1 MRTGYKVVLVLAT
14 VVFLVGAA
22 FCLAEKKKTGGK
34 AARMKLTEEKIDR
47 LMEWLADDNPQQAEE
62 LQQLREKNPQEFKA
76 EVGRIW
82 QRQFG
87 PKSRKPE
94 RGVWPRRRGREAGP
108 TGMPGRMGP
117 GHGREAGPTGMPGR
131 MGPGPGRGREG
142 FRGRFEGKGHAEL
155 FEWLKENYPEEAE
168 ELETLREKNPE
179 LLVKRLRAIHHKYRR
194 IREEENPKLAE
205 VLKEDLEL
213 KKQRGKLLKKVK
225 AATNKKENEE
235 LTGQLE
241 EIVSRRFDL
250 IIKRKQLRYEQLRN
264 QLEKLKKR
272 VKKSEEGV
280 AKLKDGKNKEVKV
293 RLKELLEET
302 EGISW
307 D

>member
-22 FCLAEKKKTGGK
+22 FCLAEEKKTGGK
-34 AARMKLTEEKIDR
+34 GTRINLTVQKIDR
-47 LMEWLADDNPQQAEE
+47 VMEWLADENPQNAEE

-76 EVGRIW
+76 EIRQIW
-82 QRQFG
+82 HKRFG
-87 PKSRKPE
+87 PESRKPE
-94 RGVWPRRRGREAGP
+94 RREWPHRRGREAGP
-108 TGMPGRMGP
+108 AGMHGKMGP
-117 GHGREAGPTGMPGR
+117 GRGREAGPAGMPSK
-131 MGPGPGRGREG
+131 MGPGRGREG
-142 FRGRFEGKGHAEL
+142 FRGKFKEKGHAEL

-168 ELETLREKNPE
+168 GLETLREKNPE
-179 LLVKRLRAIHHKYRR
+179 LCVKRLRAAHHKYRK
-194 IREEENPKLAE
+194 IREEENPKVVEA
-205 VLKEDLEL
+205 LKEDLEL
-213 KKQRGKLLKKVK
+213 KKQRGKLLKRIK
-225 AATNKKENEE
+225 AATNKKGKEE

-280 AKLKDGKNKEVKV
+280 AKFKDGKNKEVKV
-293 RLKELLEET
+293 RLKELLEEA
-302 EGISW
+302 ERISW